1 MPKSAIDISYC
12 QQNVDYRAVKLSGVD
27 AVIIRNGYYSKTDTM
42 FSAHM
47 KGAIA
52 AGLNVGTYT
61 YMLSS
66 TPAEAKEEAK
76 QTVQRLEKYK
86 GKLTYPVFADMES
99 DKYFSAARYDT
110 TRRTAIL
117 CAFLETIEA
126 EGYYP
131 AVYTNP
137 AWLETYLDKKS
148 IVGKYDIWL
157 AAWTDSPSKPTKFDY
172 GQTMWQWGVG
182 AVNGIKDK
190 VDCDLVYCDYPL
202 RIRNSGKNYL
212 TVKKKVVLA
221 YKAAVR
227 AEPKATGK
235 LLTTLEPGKKCYI
248 LEGTETI
255 DPVSG
260 YTYIQVVGNRDQL
273 WIVKSAIK

>member
-1 MPKSAIDISYC
+1 MLKAIDVSVY
-12 QQNVDYRAVKLSGVD
+12 QTNVRYRVVKEDGIAAVMV
-27 AVIIRNGYYSKTDTM
+27 RNGYLGKTDTE
-42 FSAHM
+42 FDKHVRNAL
-47 KGAIA
+47 A
-52 AGLNVGTYT
+52 AGLDVGTYT
-61 YMLSS
+61 YIISE
-66 TPAEAKEEAK
+66 TPDSARREAL
-76 QTVQRLEKYK
+76 QTVKRLEPYK
-86 GKLTYPVFADMES
+86 GSITYPVFADME
-99 DKYFSAARYDT
+99 DARFMT
-110 TRRTAIL
+110 SKFNKQVRTDIL
-117 CAFLETIEA
+117 LAFLETIDK

-131 AVYTNP
+131 AVYINP
-137 AWLETYLDKKS
+137 SWLESYIDKTR
-148 IVGKYDIWL
+148 IQGKYDIWL
-157 AAWTDSPSKPTKFDY
+157 AAWTESPNKPTRFDY

-212 TVKKKVVLA
+212 AVKKKVVLA